1 MAAERRDAARN
12 RQAILRATE
21 ELLAR
26 HGPEHVSLDAVA
38 ARAGVGKGTVFRRF
52 GSRTG
57 LFQELLAERAARI
70 RDAIDDGP
78 APLGPGAPPRDR
90 LLGFLDEL
98 AVLASRNIALIAAHE
113 QACAADRHQDPTYRR
128 WHEHVATLVGQIR
141 PEADAEFVA
150 HLLLGSFDGTLVR
163 RITGDGGVDRLRAAV
178 RDLAATL
185 VPTAATPAAP
195 ERRDRTT

>member
-21 ELLAR
+21 ELLTR
-26 HGPEHVSLDAVA
+26 QGPEHVSLDSVA

-70 RDAIDDGP
+70 RAAIDDGP
-78 APLGPGAPPRDR
+78 APLGPGAPPRER

-98 AVLASRNIALIAAHE
+98 AVLAARNIALIAAHE
-113 QACAADRHQDPTYRR
+113 QACATDKHQDPTYQR
-128 WHEHVATLVGQIR
+128 WHGHVAALVGEIR
-141 PEADAEFVA
+141 PDADADFVA

-163 RITGDGGVDRLRAAV
+163 HVTDHGGVDRLRAAV
-178 RDLAATL
+178 RDLAGTL
-185 VPTAATPAAP
+185 VPVPAEP
-195 ERRDRTT
+195 DRAG